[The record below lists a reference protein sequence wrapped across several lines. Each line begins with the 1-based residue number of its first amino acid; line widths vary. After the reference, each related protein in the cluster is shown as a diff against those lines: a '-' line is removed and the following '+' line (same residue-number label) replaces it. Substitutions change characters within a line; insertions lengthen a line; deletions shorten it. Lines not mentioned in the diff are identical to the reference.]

1 MYIFEVRRLEKYLTN
16 KMLFEFHS
24 SNGKLVR
31 TGEEFWFPDD
41 VTIGYIIGTVI
52 MAEESSVLWYRTSTI
67 YFCRAFARP
76 NLDRDSPFS
85 FSSRSFENCGSSG
98 WTNFRVIHRGQ
109 CHWLAGSLFTS
120 GWPYQV
126 TVLLIYLD
134 GKIKLIQTCRDLCS
148 YVGAY
153 LF

>member
-52 MAEESSVLWYRTSTI
+52 LAEESSSDIVHQPFI
-67 YFCRAFARP
+67 FAEHLLGQTLTVIPRFHSHLEALKTVDH
-76 NLDRDSPFS
+76 LDEQISVSYTEDNVIDLPGPFS
-85 FSSRSFENCGSSG
+85 
-98 WTNFRVIHRGQ
+98 
-109 CHWLAGSLFTS
+109 
-120 GWPYQV
+120 PQV
-126 TVLLIYLD
+126 DPT
-134 GKIKLIQTCRDLCS
+134 R
-148 YVGAY
+148 
-153 LF
+153 